1 MFINVA
7 FLKNNSGYIA
17 VEFGGIFKGYGSEVH
32 IIIRKDKILTGFDED
47 TRTHLQEQMI
57 EQGFHIHTMTNIAK
71 VTKEAED
78 SYVVSL
84 IEKNGTELELKV
96 DLIMAATGRKP
107 KVDGLGLEQVG
118 VAINERTKE
127 IIVNESGQT
136 SIDSIFAL
144 GDCTSAMKLTP
155 VALEQGHAF
164 ADTYYG
170 NKPRVPQLENVAT
183 AVFSNP
189 NLGTVGLTEA
199 QAVQKYGK
207 VKIFI
212 SSYTPLK
219 GRVSGATEK
228 DFMKMIVDSA
238 SDRVVG
244 IHMVGHGAGDIMQG
258 FAVAIKCGA
267 TKAQMDSTVGIHPT
281 AAEELVTMRTVT
293 REITLAEFNESKNG
307 NAKI

>member
-1 MFINVA
+1 MLP
-7 FLKNNSGYIA
+7 FLKYNSGYIA

-84 IEKNGTELELKV
+84 IEKNGTELDLKV

-136 SIDSIFAL
+136 SIDSIFAKVT
-144 GDCTSAMKLTP
+144 C
-155 VALEQGHAF
+155 ALVQIITEISKFAF
-164 ADTYYG
+164 
-170 NKPRVPQLENVAT
+170 
-183 AVFSNP
+183 
-189 NLGTVGLTEA
+189 
-199 QAVQKYGK
+199 
-207 VKIFI
+207 
-212 SSYTPLK
+212 
-219 GRVSGATEK
+219 
-228 DFMKMIVDSA
+228 
-238 SDRVVG
+238 
-244 IHMVGHGAGDIMQG
+244 
-258 FAVAIKCGA
+258 
-267 TKAQMDSTVGIHPT
+267 
-281 AAEELVTMRTVT
+281 
-293 REITLAEFNESKNG
+293 
-307 NAKI
+307 